1 MATRELTLPPDVA
14 AQLDAR
20 VASGEAT
27 DVIDVMRA
35 ALAALEAQDARKL
48 EDVRAKIARSVSD
61 PRPSVAAGTVF
72 DRVEEMLDSLQKR

>member
-20 VASGEAT
+20 VASGEAA

-48 EDVRAKIARSVSD
+48 EDVRAKIARSISD
-61 PRPSVAAGTVF
+61 PRPSVAADEVF
-72 DRVEEMLDSLQKR
+72 ARVGQMLDSQLKQ